1 MINHHQ
7 RVVLNSPCDC
17 PQNCLFA
24 AFTPLLILDGAI
36 RLSLSFSLVFF
47 VFQGVEGSPGV
58 PAKARTCLPFIE
70 EGVVTFWWL
79 LFNHSIP
86 SVSILA
92 IDLNQ
97 WSRSHPFASGSYH
110 TPWNCQS
117 TPGQGQTR
125 PRLIAHAPGSIP
137 RAHQPI
143 GTHGSP
149 MWPGHC
155 PDPAQLPMT

>member
-70 EGVVTFWWL
+70 EGVVTFGGYFL
-79 LFNHSIP
+79 TIP

-92 IDLNQ
+92 IDLING
-97 WSRSHPFASGSYH
+97 PDH
-110 TPWNCQS
+110 TLSPLAV
-117 TPGQGQTR
+117 TTR
-125 PRLIAHAPGSIP
+125 P
-137 RAHQPI
+137 
-143 GTHGSP
+143 GTANPLLDKAKQG
-149 MWPGHC
+149 
-155 PDPAQLPMT
+155 PD

>member
-47 VFQGVEGSPGV
+47 VFQGVEGSPWCVCKGTDL
-58 PAKARTCLPFIE
+58 PAFYRRRGGYFL
-70 EGVVTFWWL
+70 VVTFL
-79 LFNHSIP
+79 VVTF

-97 WSRSHPFASGSYH
+97 WSRSHPFTSGSYH
-110 TPWNCQS
+110 TVWNCQS
-117 TPGQGQTR
+117 TPGHVQSKPTR
-125 PRLIAHAPGSIP
+125 IAHAPGSIP

>member
-47 VFQGVEGSPGV
+47 VFQGVEGSPDV
-58 PAKARTCLPFIE
+58 PAKVRTCLSLIE

-79 LFNHSIP
+79 LFNHCIP

-92 IDLNQ
+92 IDLING
-97 WSRSHPFASGSYH
+97 PDH
-110 TPWNCQS
+110 TLSPLAVTTRLGTAN
-117 TPGQGQTR
+117 PLLEKAKQG
-125 PRLIAHAPGSIP
+125 
-137 RAHQPI
+137 
-143 GTHGSP
+143 
-149 MWPGHC
+149 
-155 PDPAQLPMT
+155 PD